1 MNANE
6 SLTHFRVWFLLKFH
20 TQMQSLVKSDAL
32 RANILGSTQTK
43 GVPLQT
49 LEVHTAHEGQGGTT
63 ENRQI

>member
-6 SLTHFRVWFLLKFH
+6 SLTRFRVWFSLQFH

-32 RANILGSTQTK
+32 RANILGLTRTK

-49 LEVHTAHEGQGGTT
+49 LEVQTAHKGQGRTT